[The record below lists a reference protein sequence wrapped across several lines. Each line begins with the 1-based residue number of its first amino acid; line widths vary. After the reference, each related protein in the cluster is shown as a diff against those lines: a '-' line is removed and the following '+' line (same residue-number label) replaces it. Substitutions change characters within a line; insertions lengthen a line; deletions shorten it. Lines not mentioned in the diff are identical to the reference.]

1 MPPRRAGNPVQQLLA
16 IKAAQD
22 ESKINRHANACTGGG
37 GFAMINPA
45 TAIAARERRQS

>member
-1 MPPRRAGNPVQQLLA
+1 MPPRRVGNPVKQLLS

-22 ESKINRHANACTGGG
+22 ESKINRHAKACTGGG

-45 TAIAARERRQS
+45 TAIAARERRLS